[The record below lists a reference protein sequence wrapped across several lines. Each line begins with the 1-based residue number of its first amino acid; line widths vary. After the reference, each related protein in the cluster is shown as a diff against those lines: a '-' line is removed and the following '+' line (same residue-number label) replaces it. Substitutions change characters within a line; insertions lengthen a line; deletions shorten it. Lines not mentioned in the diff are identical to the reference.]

1 MRLKL
6 NGLQKKTLVTLWG
19 RKKSMNKI
27 MIIEDDPKIAE
38 LLKSS
43 ISKYG
48 YDVIRVTEFERVM
61 DEFIQFKPDLI
72 LLDINL
78 PSYDGYYWC
87 RQIRMM
93 SICPVIFI
101 SARVGEMDQ
110 VMALE
115 NGGDDFITKPFH
127 TEVVMAK
134 IRSQL
139 RRAYG
144 EYASQSEERML
155 DREGLKLFPE
165 RLELIYGT
173 KSVSL
178 SKKEADIVES
188 LIERYPRVAGREDL
202 LEKLWDDH
210 AYVDENTL
218 NVNITRVRKKFQEI
232 GIKDAVETVRG
243 AGYRLNV
250 SWSKAGEK

>member
-1 MRLKL
+1 MY
-6 NGLQKKTLVTLWG
+6 
-19 RKKSMNKI
+19 KI
-27 MIIEDDPKIAE
+27 MIVEDDPKIAE
-38 LLKSS
+38 YLQSY
-43 ISKYG
+43 IAKYG
-48 YDVIRVTEFERVM
+48 YFVIIVTDFDHVM
-61 DEFIQFKPDLI
+61 NDFHENKPELV

-87 RQIRMM
+87 RQIRKE

-101 SARVGEMDQ
+101 SARIGEMDQ

-127 TEVVMAK
+127 PEIVMAK

-144 EYASQSEERML
+144 EYAAQAEERVL
-155 DREGLKLFPE
+155 ETNGLKLFPE
-165 RLELIYGT
+165 RLEITFDT
-173 KSVSL
+173 KIASL
-178 SKKEADIVES
+178 TKKEADIIES
-188 LIERYPRVAGREDL
+188 LMERYPRVAGREDL

-210 AYVDENTL
+210 TYVDENTL
-218 NVNITRVRKKFQEI
+218 NVNITRVRKKFLEL

-243 AGYRLNV
+243 AGYRLNI
-250 SWSKAGEK
+250 SRLKAGAE